1 MKNPNKSHNDL
12 YDTGKIPFNQIER
25 EIIERRKQEQ
35 YETILRNQNAR
46 RPEHINRPQENERQQ
61 TKPQKKKKSGCTSI
75 LISVV
80 LIFTI
85 LTATALG
92 YIYYLSSKM
101 NFVQPQFSLSDI
113 PNNIS
118 SVSDGVYNI
127 LLIGTDKEEDGQ
139 SRSDT
144 MILATIDDNN
154 KEIKLTS
161 IMRDLWVDIPEY
173 ESGRLNS
180 AYTIG
185 GAPLLMKTISAN
197 FDVHIDNYMLV
208 DFEMFQKLIDSL
220 GGVTVEITEKEAKF
234 INRTTHAKVEP
245 GINTLDG
252 DYALI
257 YCRIRKLDSDF
268 MRTQR
273 QRKVINA
280 IIDKIKNQSII
291 KTISVANDIL
301 PLIQTDIS
309 PMKMTFTVISSV
321 TKLNYSMTQFRIP
334 LDDAY
339 SNERING
346 QAVLVPDIEKNTN
359 ELHNYIYN

>member
-1 MKNPNKSHNDL
+1 MKNPNKRHNDL
-12 YDTGKIPFNQIER
+12 SDTGKIPISQIER

-46 RPEHINRPQENERQQ
+46 KPEYVNRPQEREQQ
-61 TKPQKKKKSGCTSI
+61 PKQKKKKKSGCTSI
-75 LISVV
+75 LISIV
-80 LIFTI
+80 LILAI

-113 PNNIS
+113 PDNIS

-127 LLIGTDKEEDGQ
+127 LLIGTDKEEDGH

-161 IMRDLWVDIPEY
+161 FMRDLWVDIPEN

-280 IIDKIKNQSII
+280 IIDKIKKQNII
-291 KTISVANDIL
+291 KTVSVANDIL

-309 PMKMTFTVISSV
+309 PMKMTFTVISSA
-321 TKLNYSMTQFRIP
+321 TKLDYSMTQFRIP
-334 LDDAY
+334 LDGAY

-346 QAVLVPDIEKNTN
+346 QAVLVPDIEKNTI